1 MAVALDTE
9 DFDTGGRRGAQKPPT
24 PTHTE
29 LETEPMPPEPT
40 PLPMPPVPT
49 PLPMPPEPTPEPT
62 PEPEPEPVAGASEP
76 TPDSPTEAPMN
87 EESTFVV
94 NIEEHDGELQ
104 VKVDPLE
111 TFAASDESL
120 VVDQLETTREAS
132 AGELMAPLIASLIAS
147 LITCLPP
154 SSHPLGVCRSTFL
167 ALGRCR
173 GPR

>member
-1 MAVALDTE
+1 M
-9 DFDTGGRRGAQKPPT
+9 
-24 PTHTE
+24 
-29 LETEPMPPEPT
+29 
-40 PLPMPPVPT
+40 
-49 PLPMPPEPTPEPT
+49 
-62 PEPEPEPVAGASEP
+62 
-76 TPDSPTEAPMN
+76 
-87 EESTFVV
+87 

-120 VVDQLETTREAS
+120 VVDQLETAREAS

-167 ALGRCR
+167 DCLPHHMIASLIT
-173 GPR
+173 